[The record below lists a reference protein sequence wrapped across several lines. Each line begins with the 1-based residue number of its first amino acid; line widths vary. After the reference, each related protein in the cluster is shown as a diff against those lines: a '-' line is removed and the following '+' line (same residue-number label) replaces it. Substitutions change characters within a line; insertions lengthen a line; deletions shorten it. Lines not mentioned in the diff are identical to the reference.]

1 MRTQLN
7 DWQIR
12 VRENQDEM
20 KYVSIEY
27 STVAHSPSEV
37 VIYPIP
43 FPEGVLGIN
52 IKTIRVQ
59 SVEAVPFFID
69 LMDGASNETIYESLE
84 EMQMQYD
91 QVDLPYKPVEK
102 KLFVRI
108 HNKGNVATK
117 FKISVRGIEVK

>member
-20 KYVSIEY
+20 KYVHIEHK
-27 STVAHSPSEV
+27 TVAHSPSEV

-52 IKTIRVQ
+52 IKTIRVL
-59 SVEAVPFFID
+59 SEEAVPFFID

-84 EMQMQYD
+84 EMQKQYD

-117 FKISVRGIEVK
+117 FSIDIRGIEVK